1 MFYAFVEFDGT
12 FGRRKAARG
21 FASEVLRDEWIAEQG
36 PGPDEGWSDLETW
49 EAHESEWPHIPIIV
63 R

>member
-12 FGRRKAARG
+12 FGRRRISRG
-21 FASEVLRDEWIAEQG
+21 FASEVLRTEWIATQG
-36 PGPDEGWSDLETW
+36 PGPDEGWSDFETW
-49 EAHESEWPHIPIIV
+49 EDDEANWPGIPIIV